1 MLTLKVSIGTAVAMR
16 LPDVTSGNSRINH
29 PERPARL
36 SRLEGLASG
45 LEDAPSMRQDERKSL
60 LLLEWD
66 RWLQTQPIDTTAPTA
81 KETLKFFCELQDKRS
96 PLVDFR
102 PRRHDRWRVIHA
114 LLLNEGR
121 VAD

>member
-1 MLTLKVSIGTAVAMR
+1 MLTSKVPIGTAVAMR
-16 LPDVTSGNSRINH
+16 LLDVTSGNSRISH
-29 PERPARL
+29 PERPARR
-36 SRLEGLASG
+36 SRLEGLASVP
-45 LEDAPSMRQDERKSL
+45 EDAPSMRQDERKSL
-60 LLLEWD
+60 LLQEWD

-114 LLLNEGR
+114 LLLHEGR
-121 VAD
+121 VFD

>member
-16 LPDVTSGNSRINH
+16 LPDVTSGNSRINR

-66 RWLQTQPIDTTAPTA
+66 RWLQTQPIDTTVPTA
-81 KETLKFFCELQDKRS
+81 KETLKFFCELQDRRS